1 MFYTYGIQIQN
12 TMATFTSSLPQSLLQ
27 LLEKKAKELNMP
39 KNKLIEKA
47 LTIYLDQLN
56 KSAYAQSFQRMAN
69 NTDLLA
75 IAEEGME
82 DYLSQ
87 LEKEDEQD

>member
-1 MFYTYGIQIQN
+1 
-12 TMATFTSSLPQSLLQ
+12 MATFTSSLPDHLLQ
-27 LLEKKAKELNMP
+27 LLEKKAKALGMP

-56 KSAYAQSFQRMAN
+56 KNAYAQSFKRMTN
-69 NTDLLA
+69 DKNLLTM
-75 IAEEGME
+75 AEEGME

-87 LEKEDEQD
+87 LEAEDEKD

>member
-1 MFYTYGIQIQN
+1 
-12 TMATFTSSLPQSLLQ
+12 
-27 LLEKKAKELNMP
+27 
-39 KNKLIEKA
+39 
-47 LTIYLDQLN
+47 
-56 KSAYAQSFQRMAN
+56 MAN
-69 NTDLLA
+69 DKDLLA

>member
-1 MFYTYGIQIQN
+1 
-12 TMATFTSSLPQSLLQ
+12 MATFTSSLPQSLLQ

-56 KSAYAQSFQRMAN
+56 KSAYAQSFQRMSN
-69 NTDLLA
+69 DKDLLA

>member
-1 MFYTYGIQIQN
+1 M
-12 TMATFTSSLPQSLLQ
+12 
-27 LLEKKAKELNMP
+27 KKRRALGCL

-56 KSAYAQSFQRMAN
+56 KSAYAQSFKRMAE
-69 NTDLLA
+69 DKELLA

-87 LEKEDEQD
+87 LEAEDKKD

>member
-1 MFYTYGIQIQN
+1 M
-12 TMATFTSSLPQSLLQ
+12 MATFTSSLPQDLLL
-27 LLEKKAKELNMP
+27 LLEKKAKELGLP

-56 KSAYAQSFQRMAN
+56 RSAYAQSFKRMSN
-69 NTDLLA
+69 DKDLLA
-75 IAEEGME
+75 LAEEGME

-87 LEKEDEQD
+87 LENEDEQD

>member
-1 MFYTYGIQIQN
+1 M
-12 TMATFTSSLPQSLLQ
+12 
-27 LLEKKAKELNMP
+27 KKRRALGCL

-56 KSAYAQSFQRMAN
+56 KSAYAQSFKRMAE
-69 NTDLLA
+69 DKELLA
-75 IAEEGME
+75 IVEEGME

-87 LEKEDEQD
+87 LEAEDKKD

>member
-1 MFYTYGIQIQN
+1 
-12 TMATFTSSLPQSLLQ
+12 MATFTSTLPDNLLSLLGQ
-27 LLEKKAKELNMP
+27 KAKELSMP

-47 LTIYLDQLN
+47 LRIYLDQLN
-56 KSAYAQSFQRMAN
+56 KAEYVKSYKNLAAD
-69 NTDLLA
+69 TDILS

-87 LEKEDEQD
+87 LNEE

>member
-1 MFYTYGIQIQN
+1 MK
-12 TMATFTSSLPQSLLQ
+12 TFTSSLPSALLQ
-27 LLEKKAKELNMP
+27 LLDEKAKEFGVP

-47 LTIYLDQLN
+47 LSIYLDQLN

-69 NTDLLA
+69 DKDLLLV
-75 IAEEGME
+75 AEEGME

-87 LEKEDEQD
+87 LEAEDAKN